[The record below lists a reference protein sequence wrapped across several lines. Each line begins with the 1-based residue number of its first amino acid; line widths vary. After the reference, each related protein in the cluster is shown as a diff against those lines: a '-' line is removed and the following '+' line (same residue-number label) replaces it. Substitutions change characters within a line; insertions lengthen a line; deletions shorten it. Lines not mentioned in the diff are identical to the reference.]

1 MTTCP
6 DRAQPCPMGLRTCAG
21 GFVILILAAALLSA
35 SRAIAEAPSGRLQIH
50 TNESYIEEVT
60 RRVSLPLSDTK
71 AMFALVLESL
81 PDRAKI
87 YPTEN
92 YYYFRFHHNG
102 VPYGGNIRLDVTTR
116 DQGKLH
122 FAFYEEL
129 TGWDEE
135 KETVRY
141 AILDQNDGVTVTKLE
156 RFLYRVSLGQKSV
169 VFELNDLSQVVPPA
183 AALASGE
190 WFIGPI
196 FDESAIRFFLIY
208 NPKLKIFHYVLDETA
223 GVADE
228 LAPVERTDRILIG
241 KRTGFAF
248 YRDHRL
254 DRKILIGVF
263 DTNSRLN
270 NYFDG
275 PFDQLPDNF
284 IAGEELRQAILE
296 VEPHLTG
303 KIDRLGGLSG
313 GASRYLIGP
322 YAYYRSEDDL
332 YPFHRCATSKR
343 VPREMYHACFV
354 TADSG
359 APAEPLPLRKKA
371 PQATPRKTK

>member
-1 MTTCP
+1 ME
-6 DRAQPCPMGLRTCAG
+6 LRTCAG
-21 GFVILILAAALLSA
+21 GFAILILAMAFLSA
-35 SRAIAEAPSGRLQIH
+35 SHAIAEAPTGRPRIH
-50 TNESYIEEVT
+50 TNESYIEEVA
-60 RRVSLPLSDTK
+60 RRASLPLTDTK
-71 AMFALVLESL
+71 AVFAFVLENL
-81 PDRAKI
+81 PDRVKV

-92 YYYFRFHHNG
+92 YYYFHFHHNG
-102 VPYGGNIRLDVTTR
+102 VRYGGNIRLDVMTR

-129 TGWDEE
+129 TEWGEE
-135 KETVRY
+135 KETVQY
-141 AILDQNDGVTVTKLE
+141 ATLDQNDGVTVTKLE
-156 RFLYRVSLGQKSV
+156 RFLYRVSLEQKSV
-169 VFELNDLSQVVPPA
+169 VFELNDLSNVIPPA
-183 AALASGE
+183 AAIASGE
-190 WFIGPI
+190 QFLGPI

-208 NPKLKIFHYVLDETA
+208 NSKLKIFHYVLDETVE
-223 GVADE
+223 VADE
-228 LAPVERTDRILIG
+228 LAPALRIDRILIG

-296 VEPHLTG
+296 VKPYLAG
-303 KIDRLGGLSG
+303 KIDRLGGFIG
-313 GASRYLIGP
+313 GANRYLIGP

-354 TADSG
+354 VADSG
-359 APAEPLPLRKKA
+359 MPAEPLPLRKKA
-371 PQATPRKTK
+371 PKATPWKTK